1 MKSQFMHVELYS
13 REEPAKKTKNK
24 ENRNHKSD
32 VRTTTAAGVLSEM
45 KREVGFTSHLEQVD
59 APEVLYGSIDALE
72 RSIERYE
79 AEFKTTD
86 KNGKE
91 KKLRKDACILLAGV
105 VSLDR
110 ADEEIWDEYKTK
122 SIEYLKNKYGEN
134 LKCVVE
140 HTDETNPHFH
150 FYVVGNQQQDL
161 NLLHDGKLAVS
172 KLAKEDKKNLHQTA
186 YTEAM
191 IKFQDDFYTKVSNK
205 FGLSRT
211 GEEPRER
218 YKSRPDYLR
227 FKKRQE
233 TALNI
238 LSDIEK
244 FEKQVRKKARD
255 SGFTVGV
262 KQFNEKTWF
271 GKLDQRVKL
280 IKKESELELN
290 KKEKTIEKLETD
302 KSNIEHNLSTTKIE
316 LQEAYSQRNLAS
328 MKNRTYIDQSRKLKR
343 ENEDLL
349 QYKVNF
355 NSRLQ
360 QEKEPLLEKVN
371 SLTSENTVLKNES
384 SELKKDNLELKKD
397 NAGFKEFIDGVKKH
411 YGSKFEDWCKE
422 IFRTKTK
429 YKY

>member
-13 REEPAKKTKNK
+13 REEPAKKTINKSKNI
-24 ENRNHKSD
+24 NHKSD
-32 VRTTTAAGVLSEM
+32 VRTTTVNGVLSEM
-45 KREVGFTSHLEQVD
+45 KREEGFTSHLETIA

-86 KNGKE
+86 KNGKG

-122 SIEYLKNKYGEN
+122 AIEYLKNKYGEN

-150 FYVVGNQQQDL
+150 FYVVGNKDQDL

-172 KLAKEDKKNLHQTA
+172 KLAKEDKKKLHQTA

-191 IKFQDDFYTKVSNK
+191 IKFQDDFYVQVSNK

-238 LSDIEK
+238 LANLEEFEEK
-244 FEKQVRKKARD
+244 ELKKAKQA
-255 SGFTVGV
+255 GFNVGI
-262 KQFNEKTWF
+262 KNFDETNF
-271 GKLDQRVKL
+271 FRKLDWRVKR
-280 IKKESELELN
+280 IKKEKDNEIKKLSDENDNLN
-290 KKEKTIEKLETD
+290 ID
-302 KSNIEHNLSTTKIE
+302 KSNLQHELDMSKIE
-316 LQEAYSQRNLAS
+316 LSDAYSQRNEAS
-328 MKNRTYIDQSRKLKR
+328 RKNSVYIDKVNALKKENKLLLPYKDQFDLKLK
-343 ENEDLL
+343 
-349 QYKVNF
+349 
-355 NSRLQ
+355 
-360 QEKEPLLEKVN
+360 QEKEPLQAEVKE
-371 SLTSENTVLKNES
+371 LTSENTNLKNENTK
-384 SELKKDNLELKKD
+384 LKKENLD
-397 NAGFKEFIDGVKKH
+397 FKEFILGVKNY
-411 YGSKFEDWCKE
+411 YGSKFQEWYEEVFNPK
-422 IFRTKTK
+422 TKTK
-429 YKY
+429 PKF

>member
-13 REEPAKKTKNK
+13 REEPAKKTINKSKNL
-24 ENRNHKSD
+24 NHQSD
-32 VRTTTAAGVLSEM
+32 VRTTTVSGVLSEM
-45 KREVGFTSHLEQVD
+45 KREEGFTSHLERVD
-59 APEVLYGSIDALE
+59 APQVLYGSIDALE

-110 ADEEIWDEYKTK
+110 ADEEIWEEYKK
-122 SIEYLKNKYGEN
+122 SSIEYLKNKYGEN

-172 KLAKEDKKNLHQTA
+172 KLAKEDKKKLHQTA

-191 IKFQDDFYTKVSNK
+191 IKFQDDFYVQVSNK

-238 LSDIEK
+238 LANLEEFEEK
-244 FEKQVRKKARD
+244 ELKKAKQA
-255 SGFTVGV
+255 GFNVGI
-262 KQFNEKTWF
+262 KNFDETNF
-271 GKLDQRVKL
+271 FRKLDWRVKR
-280 IKKESELELN
+280 IKKEKDNEIKKLSDENDNLN
-290 KKEKTIEKLETD
+290 ID
-302 KSNIEHNLSTTKIE
+302 KSNLQHELDMSKIE
-316 LQEAYSQRNLAS
+316 LSDAYSQRNEAS
-328 MKNRTYIDQSRKLKR
+328 RKNSVYIDKVNALKKENKLLLPYKDQFDLKLK
-343 ENEDLL
+343 
-349 QYKVNF
+349 
-355 NSRLQ
+355 
-360 QEKEPLLEKVN
+360 QEKEPLQAEVKE
-371 SLTSENTVLKNES
+371 LTSENTNLKNENTK
-384 SELKKDNLELKKD
+384 LKKENLD
-397 NAGFKEFIDGVKKH
+397 FKEFILGVKNY
-411 YGSKFEDWCKE
+411 YGSKFQEWYEEVFNPK
-422 IFRTKTK
+422 TKTK
-429 YKY
+429 PKF

>member
-13 REEPAKKTKNK
+13 REEPAKKTINKSKNI
-24 ENRNHKSD
+24 NHKSD
-32 VRTTTAAGVLSEM
+32 VRTTTVNGVLSEM
-45 KREVGFTSHLEQVD
+45 KREEGFTSHLETIA

-122 SIEYLKNKYGEN
+122 AIEYLKNKYGEN

-150 FYVVGNQQQDL
+150 FYVVGNKDQDL

-172 KLAKEDKKNLHQTA
+172 KLAKEDKKKLHQTA

-191 IKFQDDFYTKVSNK
+191 IKFQDDFYVQVSNK

-238 LSDIEK
+238 LANLEEFEEK
-244 FEKQVRKKARD
+244 ELKKAKQA
-255 SGFTVGV
+255 GFNVGI
-262 KQFNEKTWF
+262 KNFDETNF
-271 GKLDQRVKL
+271 FRKLDWRVKRIKQEKDNE
-280 IKKESELELN
+280 IKKLSDENDNLN
-290 KKEKTIEKLETD
+290 ID
-302 KSNIEHNLSTTKIE
+302 KSNLQHELDMSKIE
-316 LQEAYSQRNLAS
+316 LSDAYSQRNEAS
-328 MKNRTYIDQSRKLKR
+328 RKNSVYIDKVNALKKENKLLLPYKDQFDLKLK
-343 ENEDLL
+343 
-349 QYKVNF
+349 
-355 NSRLQ
+355 
-360 QEKEPLLEKVN
+360 QEKEPLQAEVKE
-371 SLTSENTVLKNES
+371 LTSENTNLKNENTK
-384 SELKKDNLELKKD
+384 LKKENLD
-397 NAGFKEFIDGVKKH
+397 FKEFILGVKNY
-411 YGSKFEDWCKE
+411 YGSKFQEWYEEVFNPK
-422 IFRTKTK
+422 TKTK
-429 YKY
+429 PKF

>member
-13 REEPAKKTKNK
+13 REEPAKKTINKSKNI
-24 ENRNHKSD
+24 NHKSD
-32 VRTTTAAGVLSEM
+32 VRTTTVNGVLSEM
-45 KREVGFTSHLEQVD
+45 KREEGFTSHLETIA

-122 SIEYLKNKYGEN
+122 AIEYLKNKYGEN

-150 FYVVGNQQQDL
+150 FYVVGNKDQDL

-172 KLAKEDKKNLHQTA
+172 KLAKEDKKKLHQTA

-238 LSDIEK
+238 LANLEEFEEK
-244 FEKQVRKKARD
+244 EFEKAKKRGLNIGIKD
-255 SGFTVGV
+255 FDQNT
-262 KQFNEKTWF
+262 FL
-271 GKLDQRVKL
+271 GKLDWRVKR
-280 IKKESELELN
+280 IKKEKDNEIKKLSDENNNLN
-290 KKEKTIEKLETD
+290 ID
-302 KSNIEHNLSTTKIE
+302 KSNLQHELDMSKIE
-316 LQEAYSQRNLAS
+316 LSDAYNQRNEAS
-328 MKNRTYIDQSRKLKR
+328 RKNSVYIDKVNALKKENKLLLPYKDQFDLKLK
-343 ENEDLL
+343 
-349 QYKVNF
+349 
-355 NSRLQ
+355 
-360 QEKEPLLEKVN
+360 QEKEPLQAEVKE
-371 SLTSENTVLKNES
+371 LTSENTNLKNENTK
-384 SELKKDNLELKKD
+384 LKKENLD
-397 NAGFKEFIDGVKKH
+397 FKEFILGVKNY
-411 YGSKFEDWCKE
+411 YGSKFQEWYEEVFNPK
-422 IFRTKTK
+422 TKTK
-429 YKY
+429 PKF

>member
-13 REEPAKKTKNK
+13 REEPAKKTINKSKNI
-24 ENRNHKSD
+24 NHKSD
-32 VRTTTAAGVLSEM
+32 VRTTTVNGVLSEM
-45 KREVGFTSHLEQVD
+45 KREEGFTSHLEAIA
-59 APEVLYGSIDALE
+59 APEVLYGSINALE

-79 AEFKTTD
+79 AEYKTTD

-110 ADEEIWDEYKTK
+110 ADEEIWEEYKTK

-150 FYVVGNQQQDL
+150 FYVVGNKDQDL

-172 KLAKEDKKNLHQTA
+172 KLAKEDKKKLHQTA

-238 LSDIEK
+238 LANLEE
-244 FEKQVRKKARD
+244 FEKKEFKKA
-255 SGFTVGV
+255 
-262 KQFNEKTWF
+262 KTRGLNIGIKDFDQNTFW
-271 GKLDQRVKL
+271 GKLDWRVKRIEKKNKVE
-280 IKKESELELN
+280 IKKLSDENDNLN
-290 KKEKTIEKLETD
+290 ID
-302 KSNIEHNLSTTKIE
+302 KSNLQHELDMSKIE
-316 LQEAYSQRNLAS
+316 LSEAYNQRNEAS
-328 MKNRTYIDQSRKLKR
+328 RKNSVYID
-343 ENEDLL
+343 
-349 QYKVNF
+349 KVNALKKENKLLLPYKDQF
-355 NSRLQ
+355 DLKLQ
-360 QEKEPLLEKVN
+360 KEKKPLQAEVKE
-371 SLTSENTVLKNES
+371 LTSENTNLKNENTQ
-384 SELKKDNLELKKD
+384 LKKENLD
-397 NAGFKEFIDGVKKH
+397 FKEFILGVKNH
-411 YGSKFEDWCKE
+411 YGSKFQEWYEEVFNPK
-422 IFRTKTK
+422 TKTK
-429 YKY
+429 PKF

>member
-13 REEPAKKTKNK
+13 REEPAKKTINKSKNI
-24 ENRNHKSD
+24 NHKSD
-32 VRTTTAAGVLSEM
+32 VRTTTVNGVLSEM
-45 KREVGFTSHLEQVD
+45 KREEGFTSHLETIA

-122 SIEYLKNKYGEN
+122 AIEYLKNKYGEN

-150 FYVVGNQQQDL
+150 FYVVGNKDQDL

-172 KLAKEDKKNLHQTA
+172 KLAKEDKKKLHQTA

-191 IKFQDDFYTKVSNK
+191 IKFQDDFYVQVSNK

-238 LSDIEK
+238 LANLEEFEEK
-244 FEKQVRKKARD
+244 ELKKAKQA
-255 SGFTVGV
+255 GFNVGI
-262 KQFNEKTWF
+262 KNFDETNF
-271 GKLDQRVKL
+271 FRKLDWRVKR
-280 IKKESELELN
+280 IKKEKDNEIKKLSDENDNLN
-290 KKEKTIEKLETD
+290 ID
-302 KSNIEHNLSTTKIE
+302 KSNLQHELDMSKIE
-316 LQEAYSQRNLAS
+316 LSDAYSQRNEAS
-328 MKNRTYIDQSRKLKR
+328 RKNSVYIDKVNALKKENKLLLPYKDQFDLKLK
-343 ENEDLL
+343 
-349 QYKVNF
+349 
-355 NSRLQ
+355 
-360 QEKEPLLEKVN
+360 QEKEPLQAEVKE
-371 SLTSENTVLKNES
+371 LTSENTNLKNENTK
-384 SELKKDNLELKKD
+384 LKKENLD
-397 NAGFKEFIDGVKKH
+397 FKEFILSVKNY
-411 YGSKFEDWCKE
+411 YGSKFQEWYEEVFNPK
-422 IFRTKTK
+422 TKTK
-429 YKY
+429 PKF

>member
-13 REEPAKKTKNK
+13 REEPAKKTINKSKNL
-24 ENRNHKSD
+24 NHQSD
-32 VRTTTAAGVLSEM
+32 VRTTTVSGVLSEM
-45 KREVGFTSHLEQVD
+45 KREEGFTSHLEQVN
-59 APEVLYGSIDALE
+59 APQVLYGSIDALE

-79 AEFKTTD
+79 AEYKTTD

-150 FYVVGNQQQDL
+150 FYVVGNQKQDL

-172 KLAKEDKKNLHQTA
+172 KLAKEDKKKLHQTA

-191 IKFQDDFYTKVSNK
+191 IKFQDDFYTQVSNK

-218 YKSRPDYLR
+218 YKSRPEYLR

-238 LSDIEK
+238 LANLEE
-244 FEKQVRKKARD
+244 FEKKELKKAKQA
-255 SGFTVGV
+255 GFNVGI
-262 KQFNEKTWF
+262 KNFDETNF
-271 GKLDQRVKL
+271 FRKLDWRVKR
-280 IKKESELELN
+280 IKKEKDNEIKKLSDENDNLN
-290 KKEKTIEKLETD
+290 ID
-302 KSNIEHNLSTTKIE
+302 KSNLQHELDMSKIE
-316 LQEAYSQRNLAS
+316 LSDAYSQRNEAS
-328 MKNRTYIDQSRKLKR
+328 RKNSVYIDKVNTLKKENKLLLPYKDQFDLKLK
-343 ENEDLL
+343 
-349 QYKVNF
+349 
-355 NSRLQ
+355 
-360 QEKEPLLEKVN
+360 QEKEPLQAEVKE
-371 SLTSENTVLKNES
+371 LTSENTNLKNEN
-384 SELKKDNLELKKD
+384 SELKKENLD
-397 NAGFKEFIDGVKKH
+397 FKEFILGVKNH
-411 YGSKFEDWCKE
+411 YGSKFQEWYEEVFNPK
-422 IFRTKTK
+422 TKTK
-429 YKY
+429 PKF

>member
-13 REEPAKKTKNK
+13 REEPAKKTINK
-24 ENRNHKSD
+24 SKSRNHKSD
-32 VRTTTAAGVLSEM
+32 VRTTNVSGVLSEM
-45 KREVGFTSHLEQVD
+45 KRDVGFTSHLEQVD
-59 APEVLYGSIDALE
+59 APKVLYGSIDALE

-79 AEFKTTD
+79 AEYKTTD

-150 FYVVGNQQQDL
+150 FYVTGNQNQDL

-172 KLAKEDKKNLHQTA
+172 KLAKEDKKKLHQTA

-255 SGFTVGV
+255 NGFTVGV

-280 IKKESELELN
+280 IKKESEIELN
-290 KKEKTIEKLETD
+290 KKEKVIDKLEID
-302 KSNIEHNLSTTKIE
+302 NSNIQHELNTTKSE
-316 LQEAYSQRNLAS
+316 LTNAYNQRNIA
-328 MKNRTYIDQSRKLKR
+328 SRKNTGYLLEIKDLEKENKR
-343 ENEDLL
+343 LL
-349 QYKVNF
+349 PYKDQF
-355 NSRLQ
+355 DFKLQ
-360 QEKEPLLEKVN
+360 QEKEPLQEEINLLK
-371 SLTSENTVLKNES
+371 SENTVLKNQNSKLSNQYE
-384 SELKKDNLELKKD
+384 KVKD
-397 NAGFKEFIDGVKKH
+397 FIDTVKNH
-411 YGSKFEDWCKE
+411 YGEKYNEWYKSVFEKTTIKSKPK
-422 IFRTKTK
+422 I
-429 YKY
+429 

>member
-13 REEPAKKTKNK
+13 REEPAKKTINKSKNL
-24 ENRNHKSD
+24 NHQSD
-32 VRTTTAAGVLSEM
+32 VRTTTVNGVLSEM
-45 KREVGFTSHLEQVD
+45 KREEGFTSHLETIH
-59 APEVLYGSIDALE
+59 APNVLYGSIDALE

-79 AEFKTTD
+79 AEYKTTD

-110 ADEEIWDEYKTK
+110 ADEEIWDDYKAK
-122 SIEYLKNKYGEN
+122 AIEYFKDKYGEN
-134 LKCVVE
+134 LKCIVE

-150 FYVVGNQQQDL
+150 FYVVGNKDQDL

-172 KLAKEDKKNLHQTA
+172 KLAKEDKKRLHQTA

-238 LSDIEK
+238 LANLEEFEEK
-244 FEKQVRKKARD
+244 EFEKA
-255 SGFTVGV
+255 
-262 KQFNEKTWF
+262 KTRGLNIGIKDF
-271 GKLDQRVKL
+271 DQNTFLGKLDWRVKR
-280 IKKESELELN
+280 IKKEKDNEIKKLSDENDNLN
-290 KKEKTIEKLETD
+290 ID
-302 KSNIEHNLSTTKIE
+302 KSNLQHELDISKIE
-316 LQEAYSQRNLAS
+316 LSDAYNQRNEAS
-328 MKNRTYIDQSRKLKR
+328 RKNSVYID
-343 ENEDLL
+343 
-349 QYKVNF
+349 KVNALKKGNKLLLPYKDQF
-355 NSRLQ
+355 DLKLQ
-360 QEKEPLLEKVN
+360 QEKEPLQAEVKE
-371 SLTSENTVLKNES
+371 LTSENTNLKNEN
-384 SELKKDNLELKKD
+384 SELKKENLD
-397 NAGFKEFIDGVKKH
+397 FKEFILGVKDY
-411 YGSKFEDWCKE
+411 YGSKFDEWCKE
-422 IFRTKTK
+422 IFKTKTK

>member
-13 REEPAKKTKNK
+13 REEPAKKTINKSKNL
-24 ENRNHKSD
+24 NHQSD
-32 VRTTTAAGVLSEM
+32 VRTTTVGGVLSEM
-45 KREVGFTSHLEQVD
+45 KREEGFTSHLEQVN
-59 APEVLYGSIDALE
+59 APQVLYGSIDALE

-79 AEFKTTD
+79 AEYKTTD

-150 FYVVGNQQQDL
+150 FYVVGNQKQDL

-172 KLAKEDKKNLHQTA
+172 KLAKEDKKKLHQTA

-238 LSDIEK
+238 LANLEE
-244 FEKQVRKKARD
+244 FEKKELKKAKQA
-255 SGFTVGV
+255 GFNVGI
-262 KQFNEKTWF
+262 KNFDETNF
-271 GKLDQRVKL
+271 FRKLDWRVKR
-280 IKKESELELN
+280 IKKEKDNEIKKLSDENDNLN
-290 KKEKTIEKLETD
+290 ID
-302 KSNIEHNLSTTKIE
+302 KSNLQHELDMSKIE
-316 LQEAYSQRNLAS
+316 LSDAYSQRNEAS
-328 MKNRTYIDQSRKLKR
+328 RKNSVYIDKVNTLKKENKLLLPYKDQFDLKLK
-343 ENEDLL
+343 
-349 QYKVNF
+349 
-355 NSRLQ
+355 
-360 QEKEPLLEKVN
+360 QEKEPLQAEVKE
-371 SLTSENTVLKNES
+371 LTSENTNLKNEN
-384 SELKKDNLELKKD
+384 SELKKENLD
-397 NAGFKEFIDGVKKH
+397 FKEFILGVKNH
-411 YGSKFEDWCKE
+411 YGSKFQEWYEEVFNPK
-422 IFRTKTK
+422 TKTK
-429 YKY
+429 

>member
-13 REEPAKKTKNK
+13 REEPAKKTINKSKNL
-24 ENRNHKSD
+24 NHQSD
-32 VRTTTAAGVLSEM
+32 VRTTTVGGVLSEM
-45 KREVGFTSHLEQVD
+45 KREEGFTSHLEQVN
-59 APEVLYGSIDALE
+59 APQVLYGSISDLE

-110 ADEEIWDEYKTK
+110 ADEEIWEEYKK
-122 SIEYLKNKYGEN
+122 SSIEYLKNKYGEN

-150 FYVVGNQQQDL
+150 FYVVGNKDQDL

-172 KLAKEDKKNLHQTA
+172 KLAKEDKKKLHQTA

-191 IKFQDDFYTKVSNK
+191 IKFQDDFYVQVSNK

-218 YKSRPDYLR
+218 YKSRSDYLR

-238 LSDIEK
+238 LANLEEFEEK
-244 FEKQVRKKARD
+244 ELKKAKQA
-255 SGFTVGV
+255 GFNVGI
-262 KQFNEKTWF
+262 KNFDETNF
-271 GKLDQRVKL
+271 FRKLDWRVKR
-280 IKKESELELN
+280 IKKEKDNEIKKLSDENDNLN
-290 KKEKTIEKLETD
+290 ID
-302 KSNIEHNLSTTKIE
+302 KSNLQHELDMSKIE
-316 LQEAYSQRNLAS
+316 LSDAYSQRNEAS
-328 MKNRTYIDQSRKLKR
+328 RKNSVYIDKVNALKKENKLLLPYKDQFDLKLK
-343 ENEDLL
+343 
-349 QYKVNF
+349 
-355 NSRLQ
+355 
-360 QEKEPLLEKVN
+360 QEKEPLQAEVKE
-371 SLTSENTVLKNES
+371 LTSENTNLKNENTK
-384 SELKKDNLELKKD
+384 LKKENLD
-397 NAGFKEFIDGVKKH
+397 FKEFILGVKNY
-411 YGSKFEDWCKE
+411 YGSKFQEWYEEVFNPK
-422 IFRTKTK
+422 TKTK
-429 YKY
+429 PKF

>member
-13 REEPAKKTKNK
+13 REEPAKKTINK
-24 ENRNHKSD
+24 NRNHKSD
-32 VRTTTAAGVLSEM
+32 VRTTNVNGVLSEM

-59 APEVLYGSIDALE
+59 APKVLYGSIDALE
-72 RSIERYE
+72 RSMERYE
-79 AEFKTTD
+79 AEYKTTD

-150 FYVVGNQQQDL
+150 FYVVGNQKQDL

-172 KLAKEDKKNLHQTA
+172 KLAKEDKKKLHQTA

-233 TALNI
+233 AALNV

-244 FEKQVRKKARD
+244 FEKKVRKKARD

-271 GKLDQRVKL
+271 GKLDQRVRL
-280 IKKESELELN
+280 IKKESEIELN
-290 KKEKTIEKLETD
+290 KKEKVIDKLEID
-302 KSNIEHNLSTTKIE
+302 NSNIQHELNTTKSE
-316 LQEAYSQRNLAS
+316 LTNAYNQRNIA
-328 MKNRTYIDQSRKLKR
+328 SRKNTGYLLEIKDLEKENKLLLPYKDQFDLK
-343 ENEDLL
+343 
-349 QYKVNF
+349 
-355 NSRLQ
+355 LQ
-360 QEKEPLLEKVN
+360 QEKEPLQEEIN
-371 SLTSENTVLKNES
+371 SLKSENTVLKKQNSKLS
-384 SELKKDNLELKKD
+384 SQYEKVKD
-397 NAGFKEFIDGVKKH
+397 FIDAVKDH
-411 YGSKFEDWCKE
+411 YGEKYNDWYKSVFEKTTIKSKPK
-422 IFRTKTK
+422 I
-429 YKY
+429 

>member
-13 REEPAKKTKNK
+13 REEPAKKTINKSKNI
-24 ENRNHKSD
+24 NHKSD
-32 VRTTTAAGVLSEM
+32 VRTTTVNGVLSEM
-45 KREVGFTSHLEQVD
+45 KREEGFTSHLETIA

-122 SIEYLKNKYGEN
+122 AIEYLKNKYGEN

-150 FYVVGNQQQDL
+150 FYVVGNKDQDL

-172 KLAKEDKKNLHQTA
+172 KLAKEDKKKLHQTA

-191 IKFQDDFYTKVSNK
+191 IKFQDDFYVQVSNK

-238 LSDIEK
+238 LANLEEFEEK
-244 FEKQVRKKARD
+244 ELKKAKQA
-255 SGFTVGV
+255 GFNVGI
-262 KQFNEKTWF
+262 KNFDETNF
-271 GKLDQRVKL
+271 FRKLDWRVKR
-280 IKKESELELN
+280 IKKEKDNEIKKLSDENDNLN
-290 KKEKTIEKLETD
+290 ID
-302 KSNIEHNLSTTKIE
+302 KSNLQHELDMSKIE
-316 LQEAYSQRNLAS
+316 LSDAYSQRNEAS
-328 MKNRTYIDQSRKLKR
+328 RKNSVYIDKVNALKKENKLLLPYKDQFYLKLK
-343 ENEDLL
+343 
-349 QYKVNF
+349 
-355 NSRLQ
+355 
-360 QEKEPLLEKVN
+360 QEKEPLQAEVKE
-371 SLTSENTVLKNES
+371 LTSENTNLKNENTK
-384 SELKKDNLELKKD
+384 LKKENLD
-397 NAGFKEFIDGVKKH
+397 FKEFILGVKNY
-411 YGSKFEDWCKE
+411 YGSKFQEWYEEVFNPK
-422 IFRTKTK
+422 TKTK
-429 YKY
+429 PKF

>member
-13 REEPAKKTKNK
+13 REEPAKKTINKSKNI
-24 ENRNHKSD
+24 NHKSD
-32 VRTTTAAGVLSEM
+32 VRTTTVNGVLSEM
-45 KREVGFTSHLEQVD
+45 KREEGFTSHLEAIA
-59 APEVLYGSIDALE
+59 APEVLYGSINALE

-79 AEFKTTD
+79 AEYKTTD

-110 ADEEIWDEYKTK
+110 ADEEIWEEYKTK

-150 FYVVGNQQQDL
+150 FYVVGNKDQDL

-172 KLAKEDKKNLHQTA
+172 KLAKEDKKKLHQTA

-238 LSDIEK
+238 LANLEE
-244 FEKQVRKKARD
+244 FEKKEFKKA
-255 SGFTVGV
+255 
-262 KQFNEKTWF
+262 KTRGLNIGIKDFDQNTFW
-271 GKLDQRVKL
+271 GKLDWRVKRIEKKNKVE
-280 IKKESELELN
+280 IKKLSDENDNLN
-290 KKEKTIEKLETD
+290 ID
-302 KSNIEHNLSTTKIE
+302 KSNLQHELDMSKIE
-316 LQEAYSQRNLAS
+316 LSEAYNQRNEAS
-328 MKNRTYIDQSRKLKR
+328 RKNSVYID
-343 ENEDLL
+343 
-349 QYKVNF
+349 KVNALKKENKLLLPYKDQF
-355 NSRLQ
+355 DLKLQ
-360 QEKEPLLEKVN
+360 QEKKPLQAEVKE
-371 SLTSENTVLKNES
+371 LTSENTNLKNENTQ
-384 SELKKDNLELKKD
+384 LKKENLD
-397 NAGFKEFIDGVKKH
+397 FKEFILGVKNH
-411 YGSKFEDWCKE
+411 YGS
-422 IFRTKTK
+422 
-429 YKY
+429 

>member
-13 REEPAKKTKNK
+13 REEPAKKTINKSKNI
-24 ENRNHKSD
+24 NHKSD
-32 VRTTTAAGVLSEM
+32 VRTTTVNGVLSEM
-45 KREVGFTSHLEQVD
+45 KREEGFTSHLETIA
-59 APEVLYGSIDALE
+59 APEVLYGAIDALE

-122 SIEYLKNKYGEN
+122 AIEYLKNKYGEN

-150 FYVVGNQQQDL
+150 FYVVGNKDQDL

-172 KLAKEDKKNLHQTA
+172 KLAKEDKKKLHQTV

-238 LSDIEK
+238 LANLEEFEEK
-244 FEKQVRKKARD
+244 EFEKA
-255 SGFTVGV
+255 
-262 KQFNEKTWF
+262 KTRGLNIGIKDF
-271 GKLDQRVKL
+271 DQNTFLGKLDWRVKR
-280 IKKESELELN
+280 IKKEKDNEIKKLSDENDNLN
-290 KKEKTIEKLETD
+290 ID
-302 KSNIEHNLSTTKIE
+302 KSNLQHELDMSKIE
-316 LQEAYSQRNLAS
+316 LSDAYNQRNEAS
-328 MKNRTYIDQSRKLKR
+328 RKNSVYIDKVNALKKENKLLLPYKDQFDLKLK
-343 ENEDLL
+343 
-349 QYKVNF
+349 
-355 NSRLQ
+355 
-360 QEKEPLLEKVN
+360 QEKEPLQAEVKE
-371 SLTSENTVLKNES
+371 LTSENNNLKNEN
-384 SELKKDNLELKKD
+384 SELKKENLD
-397 NAGFKEFIDGVKKH
+397 FKEFILGVKNY
-411 YGSKFEDWCKE
+411 YGSKFDEWCKE
-422 IFRTKTK
+422 IFKTKTK

>member
-13 REEPAKKTKNK
+13 REEPAKKTINKSKNL
-24 ENRNHKSD
+24 NHQSD
-32 VRTTTAAGVLSEM
+32 VRTTTVGGVLSEM
-45 KREVGFTSHLEQVD
+45 KREEGFTSHLEQVN
-59 APEVLYGSIDALE
+59 APQVLYGSISDLE

-150 FYVVGNQQQDL
+150 FYVVGNQKQDL

-172 KLAKEDKKNLHQTA
+172 KLAKEDKKKLHQTA

-238 LSDIEK
+238 LANLEE
-244 FEKQVRKKARD
+244 FEKKEFKKA
-255 SGFTVGV
+255 
-262 KQFNEKTWF
+262 KTKGLNIGIKDFDQNTFW
-271 GKLDQRVKL
+271 GKLDWRVKR
-280 IKKESELELN
+280 IKKEKDNEIKKLSDENDNLN
-290 KKEKTIEKLETD
+290 ID
-302 KSNIEHNLSTTKIE
+302 KSNLQHELDMSKIE
-316 LQEAYSQRNLAS
+316 LSDAYKQRNYAS
-328 MKNRTYIDQSRKLKR
+328 MKNGVYIKQVNDLKKENELLLPYKDQFDFKLK
-343 ENEDLL
+343 
-349 QYKVNF
+349 
-355 NSRLQ
+355 
-360 QEKEPLLEKVN
+360 QEKKPLQAEVKE
-371 SLTSENTVLKNES
+371 LTSENTNLKNENTQ
-384 SELKKDNLELKKD
+384 LKKENLD
-397 NAGFKEFIDGVKKH
+397 FKEFILGVKNH
-411 YGSKFEDWCKE
+411 YGSKFQEWYEEVFNPK
-422 IFRTKTK
+422 TKTK
-429 YKY
+429 PKF

>member
-13 REEPAKKTKNK
+13 REEPAKKTINKSKNL
-24 ENRNHKSD
+24 NHQSD
-32 VRTTTAAGVLSEM
+32 VRTTTVGGVLSEM
-45 KREVGFTSHLEQVD
+45 KREEGFTSHLEQVN
-59 APEVLYGSIDALE
+59 APQVLYGSIDALE

-79 AEFKTTD
+79 AEYKTTD

-110 ADEEIWDEYKTK
+110 ADEEIWNEYKTK

-150 FYVVGNQQQDL
+150 FYVVGNQKQDL

-172 KLAKEDKKNLHQTA
+172 KLAKEDKKKLHQTA

-238 LSDIEK
+238 LANLEE
-244 FEKQVRKKARD
+244 FEKKELKKAKQA
-255 SGFTVGV
+255 GFNVGI
-262 KQFNEKTWF
+262 KNFDETNF
-271 GKLDQRVKL
+271 FRKLDWRVKR
-280 IKKESELELN
+280 IKKEKDNEIKKLSDENDNLN
-290 KKEKTIEKLETD
+290 ID
-302 KSNIEHNLSTTKIE
+302 KSNLQHELDMSKIE
-316 LQEAYSQRNLAS
+316 LSDAYSQRNEAS
-328 MKNRTYIDQSRKLKR
+328 RKNSVYIDKVNTLKKENKLLLPYKDQFDLKLK
-343 ENEDLL
+343 
-349 QYKVNF
+349 
-355 NSRLQ
+355 
-360 QEKEPLLEKVN
+360 QEKEPLQAEVKE
-371 SLTSENTVLKNES
+371 LTSENTNLKNEN
-384 SELKKDNLELKKD
+384 SELKKENLD
-397 NAGFKEFIDGVKKH
+397 FKEFILGVKNH
-411 YGSKFEDWCKE
+411 YGSKFQEWYEEVFNPK
-422 IFRTKTK
+422 TKTK
-429 YKY
+429 PKF

>member
-13 REEPAKKTKNK
+13 REEPAKKTINKSKNI
-24 ENRNHKSD
+24 NHKSD
-32 VRTTTAAGVLSEM
+32 VRTTTVNGVLSEM
-45 KREVGFTSHLEQVD
+45 KREEGFTSHLETIA

-122 SIEYLKNKYGEN
+122 AIEYLKNKYGEN

-150 FYVVGNQQQDL
+150 FYVVGNKDQDL

-172 KLAKEDKKNLHQTA
+172 KLAKEDKKKLHQTA

-191 IKFQDDFYTKVSNK
+191 IKFQDDFYVQVSNK

-238 LSDIEK
+238 LDNLEEFEEK
-244 FEKQVRKKARD
+244 ELKKAKQA
-255 SGFTVGV
+255 GFNVGI
-262 KQFNEKTWF
+262 KNFDETNF
-271 GKLDQRVKL
+271 FRKLDWRVKR
-280 IKKESELELN
+280 IKKEKDNEIKKLSDENDNLN
-290 KKEKTIEKLETD
+290 ID
-302 KSNIEHNLSTTKIE
+302 KSNLQHELDMSKIE
-316 LQEAYSQRNLAS
+316 LSDAYSQRNEAS
-328 MKNRTYIDQSRKLKR
+328 RKNSVYID
-343 ENEDLL
+343 
-349 QYKVNF
+349 KVNALKKENKLLLPYKDQF
-355 NSRLQ
+355 DLKLQ
-360 QEKEPLLEKVN
+360 QEKEPLQAEVKE
-371 SLTSENTVLKNES
+371 LTSENTNLKNENTK
-384 SELKKDNLELKKD
+384 LKKENLD
-397 NAGFKEFIDGVKKH
+397 FKEFILGVKNH
-411 YGSKFEDWCKE
+411 YGSKFQEWYEEVFNPK
-422 IFRTKTK
+422 TKTK
-429 YKY
+429 PKF

>member
-13 REEPAKKTKNK
+13 REEPAKKTINKSKNI
-24 ENRNHKSD
+24 NHKSD
-32 VRTTTAAGVLSEM
+32 VRTTNVDGVLSEM
-45 KREVGFTSHLEQVD
+45 KREEGFTSHLERVD
-59 APEVLYGSIDALE
+59 APQVLYGSIDALE

-110 ADEEIWDEYKTK
+110 ADEEIWEEYKTK

-150 FYVVGNQQQDL
+150 FYVVGNKDQDL

-172 KLAKEDKKNLHQTA
+172 KLAKEDKKKLHQTA

-191 IKFQDDFYTKVSNK
+191 IKFQDDFYVQVSNK

-238 LSDIEK
+238 LANLEEFEEK
-244 FEKQVRKKARD
+244 ELKKAKQA
-255 SGFTVGV
+255 GFNVGI
-262 KQFNEKTWF
+262 KNFDETNF
-271 GKLDQRVKL
+271 FRKLDWRVKR
-280 IKKESELELN
+280 IKKEKDNEIKKLSDENDNLN
-290 KKEKTIEKLETD
+290 ID
-302 KSNIEHNLSTTKIE
+302 KSNLQHELDMSKIE
-316 LQEAYSQRNLAS
+316 LSDAYSQRNEAS
-328 MKNRTYIDQSRKLKR
+328 RKNSVYIDKVNALKKENKLLLPYKDQFDLKLK
-343 ENEDLL
+343 
-349 QYKVNF
+349 
-355 NSRLQ
+355 
-360 QEKEPLLEKVN
+360 QEKEPLQAEVKE
-371 SLTSENTVLKNES
+371 LTSENTNLKNENTK
-384 SELKKDNLELKKD
+384 LKKENLD
-397 NAGFKEFIDGVKKH
+397 FKEFILGVKNY
-411 YGSKFEDWCKE
+411 YGSKFQEWYEEVFNPK
-422 IFRTKTK
+422 TKTK
-429 YKY
+429 PKF

>member
-13 REEPAKKTKNK
+13 REEPAKKTINKSKNL
-24 ENRNHKSD
+24 NHQSD
-32 VRTTTAAGVLSEM
+32 VRTTTVGGVLSEM
-45 KREVGFTSHLEQVD
+45 KREEGFTSHLEQVN
-59 APEVLYGSIDALE
+59 APQVLYGSISDLE

-150 FYVVGNQQQDL
+150 FYVVGNQKQDL

-172 KLAKEDKKNLHQTA
+172 KLAKEDKKKLHQTA

-238 LSDIEK
+238 LANLEE
-244 FEKQVRKKARD
+244 FEKKEFKKA
-255 SGFTVGV
+255 
-262 KQFNEKTWF
+262 KTKGLNIGIKDFDQNTFW
-271 GKLDQRVKL
+271 GKLDWRVKR
-280 IKKESELELN
+280 IKKEKDNEIKKLSDENDNLN
-290 KKEKTIEKLETD
+290 ID
-302 KSNIEHNLSTTKIE
+302 KSNLQHELDMSKIE
-316 LQEAYSQRNLAS
+316 LSDAYKQRNYAS
-328 MKNRTYIDQSRKLKR
+328 MKNGVYIKQVNDLKKENELLLPYKDQFDFKLK
-343 ENEDLL
+343 
-349 QYKVNF
+349 
-355 NSRLQ
+355 
-360 QEKEPLLEKVN
+360 QEKEPLQAEVKE
-371 SLTSENTVLKNES
+371 LTSENTNLKNENTQ
-384 SELKKDNLELKKD
+384 LKKENLD
-397 NAGFKEFIDGVKKH
+397 FKEFILGVKNH
-411 YGSKFEDWCKE
+411 YGSKFQEWYEEVFNPK
-422 IFRTKTK
+422 TKTK
-429 YKY
+429 PKF

>member
-13 REEPAKKTKNK
+13 REEPAKKTINKSKNI
-24 ENRNHKSD
+24 NHKSD
-32 VRTTTAAGVLSEM
+32 VRTTTVNGVLSEM
-45 KREVGFTSHLEQVD
+45 KREEGFTSHLETIA

-105 VSLDR
+105 ISLDR

-122 SIEYLKNKYGEN
+122 AIEYLKNKYGEN

-150 FYVVGNQQQDL
+150 FYVVGNKDQDL

-172 KLAKEDKKNLHQTA
+172 KLAKEDKKKLHQTV

-238 LSDIEK
+238 LANLEEFEEK
-244 FEKQVRKKARD
+244 ELKKAKQA
-255 SGFTVGV
+255 GFNVGI
-262 KQFNEKTWF
+262 KNFDETNF
-271 GKLDQRVKL
+271 FRKLDWRVKR
-280 IKKESELELN
+280 IKKEKDNEIKKLSDENDNLN
-290 KKEKTIEKLETD
+290 ID
-302 KSNIEHNLSTTKIE
+302 KSNLQHELDMSKIE
-316 LQEAYSQRNLAS
+316 LSDAYSQRNEAS
-328 MKNRTYIDQSRKLKR
+328 RKNSIYIDKVNALKKENKLLLPYKDQFDLKLK
-343 ENEDLL
+343 
-349 QYKVNF
+349 
-355 NSRLQ
+355 
-360 QEKEPLLEKVN
+360 QEKEPLQAEVKE
-371 SLTSENTVLKNES
+371 LTSENTNLKNENTK
-384 SELKKDNLELKKD
+384 LKKENLD
-397 NAGFKEFIDGVKKH
+397 FKEFILGVKNY
-411 YGSKFEDWCKE
+411 YGSKFQEWYEEVFNPK
-422 IFRTKTK
+422 TKTK
-429 YKY
+429 PKF

>member
-13 REEPAKKTKNK
+13 REEPAKKTINKSKNI
-24 ENRNHKSD
+24 NHKSD
-32 VRTTTAAGVLSEM
+32 VRTTTVNGVLSEM
-45 KREVGFTSHLEQVD
+45 KREEGFTSHLETIA
-59 APEVLYGSIDALE
+59 APEVLYGSIDDLE

-110 ADEEIWDEYKTK
+110 ADEEIWEEYKK
-122 SIEYLKNKYGEN
+122 SSIEYLKNKYGEN

-172 KLAKEDKKNLHQTA
+172 KLAKEDKKKLHQTA

-191 IKFQDDFYTKVSNK
+191 IKFQDDFYVQVSNK

-211 GEEPRER
+211 GEESRER

-238 LSDIEK
+238 LANLEEFEEK
-244 FEKQVRKKARD
+244 ELKKAKQA
-255 SGFTVGV
+255 GFNVGI
-262 KQFNEKTWF
+262 KNFDETNF
-271 GKLDQRVKL
+271 FRKLDWRVKR
-280 IKKESELELN
+280 IKKEKDNEIKKLSDENDNLN
-290 KKEKTIEKLETD
+290 ID
-302 KSNIEHNLSTTKIE
+302 KSNLQHELDMSKIE
-316 LQEAYSQRNLAS
+316 LSDAYSQRNEAS
-328 MKNRTYIDQSRKLKR
+328 RKNSVYIDKVNALKKENKLLLPYKDQFDLKLK
-343 ENEDLL
+343 
-349 QYKVNF
+349 
-355 NSRLQ
+355 
-360 QEKEPLLEKVN
+360 QEKEPLQAEVKE
-371 SLTSENTVLKNES
+371 LTSENTNLKNENTK
-384 SELKKDNLELKKD
+384 LKKENLD
-397 NAGFKEFIDGVKKH
+397 FKEFILGVKNY
-411 YGSKFEDWCKE
+411 YGSKFQEWYEEVFNPK
-422 IFRTKTK
+422 TKTK
-429 YKY
+429 PKF

>member
-13 REEPAKKTKNK
+13 REEPAKKTINKSKNL
-24 ENRNHKSD
+24 NHQSD
-32 VRTTTAAGVLSEM
+32 VRTTTVSGVLSEM
-45 KREVGFTSHLEQVD
+45 KREEGFTSHLERVD
-59 APEVLYGSIDALE
+59 APQVLYGSIDALE

-110 ADEEIWDEYKTK
+110 ADEEIWEEYKK
-122 SIEYLKNKYGEN
+122 SSIEYLKNKYGEN

-150 FYVVGNQQQDL
+150 FYVVGNKDQDL

-172 KLAKEDKKNLHQTA
+172 KLAKEDKKKLHQTA

-191 IKFQDDFYTKVSNK
+191 IKFQDDFYVQVSNK

-238 LSDIEK
+238 LANLEEFEEK
-244 FEKQVRKKARD
+244 ELKKAKQA
-255 SGFTVGV
+255 GFNVGI
-262 KQFNEKTWF
+262 KNFDETNF
-271 GKLDQRVKL
+271 FRKLDWRVKR
-280 IKKESELELN
+280 IKKEKDNEIKKLSDENDNLN
-290 KKEKTIEKLETD
+290 ID
-302 KSNIEHNLSTTKIE
+302 KSNLQYELDMSKIE
-316 LQEAYSQRNLAS
+316 LSDAYSQRNEAS
-328 MKNRTYIDQSRKLKR
+328 RKNSVYIDKVNALKKENKLLLPYKDQFDLKLK
-343 ENEDLL
+343 
-349 QYKVNF
+349 
-355 NSRLQ
+355 
-360 QEKEPLLEKVN
+360 QEKEPLQAEVKE
-371 SLTSENTVLKNES
+371 LTSENTNLKNENTK
-384 SELKKDNLELKKD
+384 LKKENLD
-397 NAGFKEFIDGVKKH
+397 FKEFILGVKNY
-411 YGSKFEDWCKE
+411 YGSKFQEWYEEVFNPK
-422 IFRTKTK
+422 TKTK
-429 YKY
+429 PKF

>member
-13 REEPAKKTKNK
+13 REEPAKKTINKSKNL
-24 ENRNHKSD
+24 NHQSD
-32 VRTTTAAGVLSEM
+32 VRTTTVNGVLSEM
-45 KREVGFTSHLEQVD
+45 KREEGFTSHLETIA

-110 ADEEIWDEYKTK
+110 ADEEIWEEYKK
-122 SIEYLKNKYGEN
+122 SSIEYLKNKYGEN

-150 FYVVGNQQQDL
+150 FYVVGNKDQDL

-172 KLAKEDKKNLHQTA
+172 KLAKEDKKKLHQTA

-191 IKFQDDFYTKVSNK
+191 IKFQDDFYVQVSNK

-238 LSDIEK
+238 LANLEEFEEK
-244 FEKQVRKKARD
+244 ELKKAKQA
-255 SGFTVGV
+255 GFNVGI
-262 KQFNEKTWF
+262 KNFDETNF
-271 GKLDQRVKL
+271 FRKLDWRVKR
-280 IKKESELELN
+280 IKKEKDNEIKKLSDENDNLN
-290 KKEKTIEKLETD
+290 ID
-302 KSNIEHNLSTTKIE
+302 KSNLQHELDMSKIE
-316 LQEAYSQRNLAS
+316 LSDAYSQRNEAS
-328 MKNRTYIDQSRKLKR
+328 RKNSVYIDKVNALKKENKLLLPYKDQFDLKLK
-343 ENEDLL
+343 
-349 QYKVNF
+349 
-355 NSRLQ
+355 
-360 QEKEPLLEKVN
+360 QEKEPLQAEVKE
-371 SLTSENTVLKNES
+371 LTSENTNLKNENTK
-384 SELKKDNLELKKD
+384 LKKENLD
-397 NAGFKEFIDGVKKH
+397 FKEFILGVKNY
-411 YGSKFEDWCKE
+411 YGSKFQEWYEEVFNPK
-422 IFRTKTK
+422 TKTK
-429 YKY
+429 PKF

>member
-13 REEPAKKTKNK
+13 REEPAKKTINKSKNI
-24 ENRNHKSD
+24 NHKSD
-32 VRTTTAAGVLSEM
+32 VRTTTVNGVLSEM
-45 KREVGFTSHLEQVD
+45 KREEGFTSHLETIA

-122 SIEYLKNKYGEN
+122 AIEYLKNKYGEN

-150 FYVVGNQQQDL
+150 FYVVGNKDQDL

-172 KLAKEDKKNLHQTA
+172 KLAKEDKKKLHQTA

-191 IKFQDDFYTKVSNK
+191 IKFQDDFYVQVSNK

-238 LSDIEK
+238 LANLEEFEEK
-244 FEKQVRKKARD
+244 ELKKAKQA
-255 SGFTVGV
+255 GFNVGI
-262 KQFNEKTWF
+262 KNFDETNF
-271 GKLDQRVKL
+271 FRKLDWRVKR
-280 IKKESELELN
+280 IKKEKDNEIKKLSDENDNLN
-290 KKEKTIEKLETD
+290 ID
-302 KSNIEHNLSTTKIE
+302 KSNLQHELDMSKIE
-316 LQEAYSQRNLAS
+316 LSDAYSQRNEAS
-328 MKNRTYIDQSRKLKR
+328 RKNSVYIDKVNALKKENKLLLPYKDQFDLKLK
-343 ENEDLL
+343 
-349 QYKVNF
+349 
-355 NSRLQ
+355 
-360 QEKEPLLEKVN
+360 QEKEPLQAEVKE
-371 SLTSENTVLKNES
+371 LTSENTNLKNENTK
-384 SELKKDNLELKKD
+384 LKKENLD
-397 NAGFKEFIDGVKKH
+397 FKEFILGVKNY
-411 YGSKFEDWCKE
+411 YGSKFQEWNEEVFNPK
-422 IFRTKTK
+422 TKTK
-429 YKY
+429 PKF

>member
-1 MKSQFMHVELYS
+1 
-13 REEPAKKTKNK
+13 
-24 ENRNHKSD
+24 
-32 VRTTTAAGVLSEM
+32 GVLSEM
-45 KREVGFTSHLEQVD
+45 KREEGFTSHLETIA

-122 SIEYLKNKYGEN
+122 AIEYLKNKYGEN

-150 FYVVGNQQQDL
+150 FYVVGNKDQDL

-172 KLAKEDKKNLHQTA
+172 KLAKEDKKKLHQTA

-191 IKFQDDFYTKVSNK
+191 IKFQDDFYVQVSNK

-238 LSDIEK
+238 LANLEEFEEK
-244 FEKQVRKKARD
+244 ELKKAKQA
-255 SGFTVGV
+255 GFNVGI
-262 KQFNEKTWF
+262 KNFDETNF
-271 GKLDQRVKL
+271 FRKLDWRVKR
-280 IKKESELELN
+280 IKKEKDNEIKKLSDENDNLN
-290 KKEKTIEKLETD
+290 ID
-302 KSNIEHNLSTTKIE
+302 KSNLQHELDMSKIE
-316 LQEAYSQRNLAS
+316 LSDAYSQRNEAS
-328 MKNRTYIDQSRKLKR
+328 RKNSVYID
-343 ENEDLL
+343 
-349 QYKVNF
+349 KVNALKKENKLLLPYKDQF
-355 NSRLQ
+355 DLKLQ
-360 QEKEPLLEKVN
+360 QEKEPLQAEVKE
-371 SLTSENTVLKNES
+371 LTSENTNLKNENTK
-384 SELKKDNLELKKD
+384 LKKENLD
-397 NAGFKEFIDGVKKH
+397 FKEFILGVKNH
-411 YGSKFEDWCKE
+411 YGSKFQEWYEEVFNPK
-422 IFRTKTK
+422 TKTK
-429 YKY
+429 PKF

>member
-13 REEPAKKTKNK
+13 REEPAKKTINKSKNI
-24 ENRNHKSD
+24 NHKSD
-32 VRTTTAAGVLSEM
+32 VRTTTVNGVLSEM
-45 KREVGFTSHLEQVD
+45 KREEGFTSHLETIA

-122 SIEYLKNKYGEN
+122 AIEYLKNKYGEN

-150 FYVVGNQQQDL
+150 FYVVGNKDQDL

-172 KLAKEDKKNLHQTA
+172 KLAKEDKKKLHQTA

-191 IKFQDDFYTKVSNK
+191 IKFQDDFYVQVSNK

-238 LSDIEK
+238 LANLEEFEEK
-244 FEKQVRKKARD
+244 ELKKAKQA
-255 SGFTVGV
+255 GFNVGI
-262 KQFNEKTWF
+262 KNFDGTNF
-271 GKLDQRVKL
+271 FRKLDWRVKR
-280 IKKESELELN
+280 IKKEKDNEIKKLSDENDNLN
-290 KKEKTIEKLETD
+290 ID
-302 KSNIEHNLSTTKIE
+302 KSNLQHELDMSKIE
-316 LQEAYSQRNLAS
+316 LSDAYSQRNEAS
-328 MKNRTYIDQSRKLKR
+328 RKNSVYIDKVNALKKENKLLLPYKDQFDLKLK
-343 ENEDLL
+343 
-349 QYKVNF
+349 
-355 NSRLQ
+355 
-360 QEKEPLLEKVN
+360 QEKEPLQAEVKE
-371 SLTSENTVLKNES
+371 LTSENTNLKNENTK
-384 SELKKDNLELKKD
+384 LKKENLD
-397 NAGFKEFIDGVKKH
+397 FKEFILGVKNY
-411 YGSKFEDWCKE
+411 YGSKFQEWYEEVFNPK
-422 IFRTKTK
+422 TKTK
-429 YKY
+429 PKF

>member
-13 REEPAKKTKNK
+13 REEPAKKTINKSKNI
-24 ENRNHKSD
+24 NHKSD
-32 VRTTTAAGVLSEM
+32 VRTTTVNGVLSEM
-45 KREVGFTSHLEQVD
+45 KREEGFTSHLETIA

-122 SIEYLKNKYGEN
+122 AIEYLKNKYGEN

-150 FYVVGNQQQDL
+150 FYVVGNKDQDL

-172 KLAKEDKKNLHQTA
+172 KLAKEDKKKLHQTA

-191 IKFQDDFYTKVSNK
+191 IKFQDDFYVQVSNK

-238 LSDIEK
+238 LANLEEFEEK
-244 FEKQVRKKARD
+244 ELKKAKQA
-255 SGFTVGV
+255 GFNVGI
-262 KQFNEKTWF
+262 KNFDETNF
-271 GKLDQRVKL
+271 FRKLDWRVKR
-280 IKKESELELN
+280 IKKEKDNEIKKLSDENDNLN
-290 KKEKTIEKLETD
+290 ID
-302 KSNIEHNLSTTKIE
+302 KSNLQHELDMSKIE
-316 LQEAYSQRNLAS
+316 LSDAYSQRNEAS
-328 MKNRTYIDQSRKLKR
+328 RKNSVYID
-343 ENEDLL
+343 
-349 QYKVNF
+349 KVNALKKENKLLLPYKDQF
-355 NSRLQ
+355 DLKLQ
-360 QEKEPLLEKVN
+360 QEKEPLQAEVN
-371 SLTSENTVLKNES
+371 SLTSENTNLKNEN
-384 SELKKDNLELKKD
+384 SELKKENLD
-397 NAGFKEFIDGVKKH
+397 FKEFILGVKNY
-411 YGSKFEDWCKE
+411 YGSKFDEWCKE
-422 IFRTKTK
+422 IFKTKTK

>member
-1 MKSQFMHVELYS
+1 MHVELYS
-13 REEPAKKTKNK
+13 REEPAKKTINKSKNI
-24 ENRNHKSD
+24 NHKSD
-32 VRTTTAAGVLSEM
+32 VRTTTVSGVLSEM
-45 KREVGFTSHLEQVD
+45 KREEGFTSHLERVD
-59 APEVLYGSIDALE
+59 APQVLYGSIDALE

-150 FYVVGNQQQDL
+150 FYVVGNQKQDL

-172 KLAKEDKKNLHQTA
+172 KLAKEDKKKLHQTA

-191 IKFQDDFYTKVSNK
+191 IKFQDDFYTKVSNQ

-238 LSDIEK
+238 LANLEK
-244 FEKQVRKKARD
+244 FEEKEFKKA
-255 SGFTVGV
+255 
-262 KQFNEKTWF
+262 KTKGLNIGIKDFDQNTFW
-271 GKLDQRVKL
+271 GKLDWRVKR
-280 IKKESELELN
+280 IKKEKDNEIKKLSDENDNLN
-290 KKEKTIEKLETD
+290 ID
-302 KSNIEHNLSTTKIE
+302 KSNLQHELDMSKIE
-316 LQEAYSQRNLAS
+316 LSDAYKQRNYAS
-328 MKNRTYIDQSRKLKR
+328 MKNGVYIKQVNDLKKENELLLPYKDQFDLKLK
-343 ENEDLL
+343 
-349 QYKVNF
+349 
-355 NSRLQ
+355 
-360 QEKEPLLEKVN
+360 QEKEPLQAEVKE
-371 SLTSENTVLKNES
+371 LTSENTNLKNENTQ
-384 SELKKDNLELKKD
+384 LKKENLD
-397 NAGFKEFIDGVKKH
+397 FKEFILGVKNH
-411 YGSKFEDWCKE
+411 YGSKFQEWYQEVFNPK
-422 IFRTKTK
+422 TKTK
-429 YKY
+429 PKF

>member
-13 REEPAKKTKNK
+13 REEPAKKTINKSKNI
-24 ENRNHKSD
+24 NHKSD
-32 VRTTTAAGVLSEM
+32 VRTTTVNGVLSEM
-45 KREVGFTSHLEQVD
+45 KREEGFTSHLETIA

-122 SIEYLKNKYGEN
+122 AIEYLKNKYGEN

-150 FYVVGNQQQDL
+150 FYVVGNKDQDL

-172 KLAKEDKKNLHQTA
+172 KLAKEDKKKLHQTA

-238 LSDIEK
+238 LANLEEFEEK
-244 FEKQVRKKARD
+244 EFEKA
-255 SGFTVGV
+255 
-262 KQFNEKTWF
+262 KTRGLNIGIKDF
-271 GKLDQRVKL
+271 DQNTFLGKLDWRVKR
-280 IKKESELELN
+280 IKKEKDNEIKKLSDENNNLN
-290 KKEKTIEKLETD
+290 ID
-302 KSNIEHNLSTTKIE
+302 KSNLQHELDMSKIE
-316 LQEAYSQRNLAS
+316 LSDAYNQRNEAS
-328 MKNRTYIDQSRKLKR
+328 RKNSVYID
-343 ENEDLL
+343 
-349 QYKVNF
+349 KVNALKKE
-355 NSRLQ
+355 NKLLLPYKDQ
-360 QEKEPLLEKVN
+360 VALILKQEKEPLQAEVKE
-371 SLTSENTVLKNES
+371 LTSENTNLKNENTK
-384 SELKKDNLELKKD
+384 LKKENLD
-397 NAGFKEFIDGVKKH
+397 FKEFILGVKNY
-411 YGSKFEDWCKE
+411 YGSKFQEWYEEVFNPK
-422 IFRTKTK
+422 TKTK
-429 YKY
+429 PKF

>member
-1 MKSQFMHVELYS
+1 MESQFMHVELYS
-13 REEPAKKTKNK
+13 REEPAKKTINKSKNI
-24 ENRNHKSD
+24 NHKSD
-32 VRTTTAAGVLSEM
+32 VRTTTVNGVLSEM
-45 KREVGFTSHLEQVD
+45 KREEGFTSHLETIA

-122 SIEYLKNKYGEN
+122 AIEYLKNKYGEN

-150 FYVVGNQQQDL
+150 FYVVGNKDQDL

-172 KLAKEDKKNLHQTA
+172 KLAKEDKKKLHQTA

-191 IKFQDDFYTKVSNK
+191 IKFQDDFYVQVSNK

-238 LSDIEK
+238 LANLEEFEEK
-244 FEKQVRKKARD
+244 ELKKAKQA
-255 SGFTVGV
+255 GFNVGI
-262 KQFNEKTWF
+262 KNFDETNF
-271 GKLDQRVKL
+271 FRKLDWRVKR
-280 IKKESELELN
+280 IKKEKDNEIKKLSDENDNLN
-290 KKEKTIEKLETD
+290 ID
-302 KSNIEHNLSTTKIE
+302 KSNLQHELDMSKIE
-316 LQEAYSQRNLAS
+316 LSDAYSQRNEAS
-328 MKNRTYIDQSRKLKR
+328 RKNSVYIDKVNALKKENKLLLPYKDQFDLKLK
-343 ENEDLL
+343 
-349 QYKVNF
+349 
-355 NSRLQ
+355 
-360 QEKEPLLEKVN
+360 QEKEPLQAEVKE
-371 SLTSENTVLKNES
+371 LTSENTNLKNENTK
-384 SELKKDNLELKKD
+384 LKKENLD
-397 NAGFKEFIDGVKKH
+397 FKEFILGVKNY
-411 YGSKFEDWCKE
+411 YGSKFQEWYEEVFNPK
-422 IFRTKTK
+422 TKTK
-429 YKY
+429 PKF

>member
-13 REEPAKKTKNK
+13 REEPAKKTINKSKNI
-24 ENRNHKSD
+24 NHKSD
-32 VRTTTAAGVLSEM
+32 VRTTTVNGVLSEM
-45 KREVGFTSHLEQVD
+45 KREEGFTSHLETIA

-122 SIEYLKNKYGEN
+122 AIEYLKNKYGEN

-150 FYVVGNQQQDL
+150 FYVVGNKDQDL

-172 KLAKEDKKNLHQTA
+172 KLAKEDKKKLHQTA

-191 IKFQDDFYTKVSNK
+191 IKFQDDFYVQVSNK

-238 LSDIEK
+238 LANLEEFEEK
-244 FEKQVRKKARD
+244 ELKKAKQA
-255 SGFTVGV
+255 GFKVGI
-262 KQFNEKTWF
+262 KNFDETNF
-271 GKLDQRVKL
+271 FRKLDWRVKR
-280 IKKESELELN
+280 IKKEKDNEIKKLSDENDNLN
-290 KKEKTIEKLETD
+290 ID
-302 KSNIEHNLSTTKIE
+302 KSNLQHELDMSKIE
-316 LQEAYSQRNLAS
+316 LSDAYSQRNEAS
-328 MKNRTYIDQSRKLKR
+328 RKNSVYIDKVNALKKENKLLLPYKDQFDLKLK
-343 ENEDLL
+343 
-349 QYKVNF
+349 
-355 NSRLQ
+355 
-360 QEKEPLLEKVN
+360 QEKEPLQAEVKE
-371 SLTSENTVLKNES
+371 LTSENTNLKNENTK
-384 SELKKDNLELKKD
+384 LKKENLD
-397 NAGFKEFIDGVKKH
+397 FKEFILGVKNY
-411 YGSKFEDWCKE
+411 YGSKFQEWYEEVFNPK
-422 IFRTKTK
+422 TKTK
-429 YKY
+429 PKF

>member
-13 REEPAKKTKNK
+13 REEPAKKTINKSKNI
-24 ENRNHKSD
+24 NHKSD
-32 VRTTTAAGVLSEM
+32 VRTTTVNGVLSEM
-45 KREVGFTSHLEQVD
+45 KREEGFTSHLETIA

-122 SIEYLKNKYGEN
+122 AIEYLKNKYGEN

-150 FYVVGNQQQDL
+150 FYVVGNKDQDL

-172 KLAKEDKKNLHQTA
+172 KLAKEDKKKLHQTA

-191 IKFQDDFYTKVSNK
+191 IKFQDDFYVQVSNK

-238 LSDIEK
+238 LANLEEFEEK
-244 FEKQVRKKARD
+244 ELKKAKQA
-255 SGFTVGV
+255 GFNVGI
-262 KQFNEKTWF
+262 KNFDETNF
-271 GKLDQRVKL
+271 FRKLDWRVKR
-280 IKKESELELN
+280 IKKEKDNEIKKLSDENDNLN
-290 KKEKTIEKLETD
+290 ID
-302 KSNIEHNLSTTKIE
+302 KSNLQHELDMSKIE
-316 LQEAYSQRNLAS
+316 LSDAYSQRNEAS
-328 MKNRTYIDQSRKLKR
+328 RKNSVYIDKVNALKKENKLLLPYKDQLDLKLK
-343 ENEDLL
+343 
-349 QYKVNF
+349 
-355 NSRLQ
+355 
-360 QEKEPLLEKVN
+360 QEKEPLQAEVKE
-371 SLTSENTVLKNES
+371 LTSENTNLKNENTK
-384 SELKKDNLELKKD
+384 LKKENLD
-397 NAGFKEFIDGVKKH
+397 FKEFILGVKNY
-411 YGSKFEDWCKE
+411 YGSKFQEWYEEVFNPK
-422 IFRTKTK
+422 TKTK
-429 YKY
+429 PKF

>member
-13 REEPAKKTKNK
+13 REEPAKKTINKSKNL
-24 ENRNHKSD
+24 NHQSD
-32 VRTTTAAGVLSEM
+32 VRTTTVGGVLSEM
-45 KREVGFTSHLEQVD
+45 KREEGFTSHLEQVN
-59 APEVLYGSIDALE
+59 APQVLYGSISDLE

-150 FYVVGNQQQDL
+150 FYVVGNQKQDL

-172 KLAKEDKKNLHQTA
+172 KLAKEDKKKLHQTA

-218 YKSRPDYLR
+218 YKSRPDYVR

-238 LSDIEK
+238 LANLEEFEEK
-244 FEKQVRKKARD
+244 EFEKA
-255 SGFTVGV
+255 
-262 KQFNEKTWF
+262 KTRGLNIGIKDF
-271 GKLDQRVKL
+271 DQNTFLGKLDWRVKR
-280 IKKESELELN
+280 IKKEKDNEIKKLSDENDNLN
-290 KKEKTIEKLETD
+290 ID
-302 KSNIEHNLSTTKIE
+302 KSNLQHELDMSKIE
-316 LQEAYSQRNLAS
+316 LSDAYNQRNEAS
-328 MKNRTYIDQSRKLKR
+328 RKNSVYIDKVNALKKENKLLLPYKDQFDLKLK
-343 ENEDLL
+343 
-349 QYKVNF
+349 
-355 NSRLQ
+355 
-360 QEKEPLLEKVN
+360 QEKEPLQAEVKE
-371 SLTSENTVLKNES
+371 LTSENNNLKNEN
-384 SELKKDNLELKKD
+384 SELKKENLD
-397 NAGFKEFIDGVKKH
+397 FKEFILGVKNY
-411 YGSKFEDWCKE
+411 YGSKFDEWCKE
-422 IFRTKTK
+422 IFKTKTK

>member
-13 REEPAKKTKNK
+13 REEPAKKTINKSKNL
-24 ENRNHKSD
+24 NHQSD
-32 VRTTTAAGVLSEM
+32 VRTTTVSGVLSEM
-45 KREVGFTSHLEQVD
+45 KRDEGFTSHLERVD
-59 APEVLYGSIDALE
+59 APQVLYGSIDALE

-110 ADEEIWDEYKTK
+110 ADEEIWEEYKK
-122 SIEYLKNKYGEN
+122 SSIEYLKNKYGEN

-150 FYVVGNQQQDL
+150 FYVVGNKDQDL

-172 KLAKEDKKNLHQTA
+172 KLAKEDKKKLHQTA

-191 IKFQDDFYTKVSNK
+191 IKFQDDFYVQVSNK

-238 LSDIEK
+238 LANLEEFEEK
-244 FEKQVRKKARD
+244 ELKKAKQA
-255 SGFTVGV
+255 GFNVGI
-262 KQFNEKTWF
+262 KNFDETNF
-271 GKLDQRVKL
+271 FRKLDWRVKR
-280 IKKESELELN
+280 IKKEKDNEIKKLSDENDSLN
-290 KKEKTIEKLETD
+290 ID
-302 KSNIEHNLSTTKIE
+302 KSNLQHELDMSKIE
-316 LQEAYSQRNLAS
+316 LSDAYSQRNEAS
-328 MKNRTYIDQSRKLKR
+328 RKNSVYIDKVNALKKENKLLLPYKDQFDLKLK
-343 ENEDLL
+343 
-349 QYKVNF
+349 
-355 NSRLQ
+355 
-360 QEKEPLLEKVN
+360 QEKEPLQAEVKE
-371 SLTSENTVLKNES
+371 LTSENTNLKNENTK
-384 SELKKDNLELKKD
+384 LKKENLD
-397 NAGFKEFIDGVKKH
+397 FKEFILGVKNY
-411 YGSKFEDWCKE
+411 YGSKFQEWYEEVFNPK
-422 IFRTKTK
+422 TKTK
-429 YKY
+429 PKF

>member
-13 REEPAKKTKNK
+13 REEPAKKTINKSKNI
-24 ENRNHKSD
+24 NHKSD
-32 VRTTTAAGVLSEM
+32 VRTTTVNGVLSEM
-45 KREVGFTSHLEQVD
+45 KREEGFTSHLETIA

-122 SIEYLKNKYGEN
+122 AIEYLKNKYGEN

-150 FYVVGNQQQDL
+150 FYVVGNKDQDL

-172 KLAKEDKKNLHQTA
+172 KLAKEDKKKLHQTA

-191 IKFQDDFYTKVSNK
+191 IKFQDDFYVQVSNK

-238 LSDIEK
+238 LANLEEFEEK
-244 FEKQVRKKARD
+244 ELKKAKQA
-255 SGFTVGV
+255 GFNVGI
-262 KQFNEKTWF
+262 KNFDETNF
-271 GKLDQRVKL
+271 FRKLDWRVKR
-280 IKKESELELN
+280 IKKEKDNEIKKLSDENDNLN
-290 KKEKTIEKLETD
+290 ID
-302 KSNIEHNLSTTKIE
+302 KSNLQHELDMSKIE
-316 LQEAYSQRNLAS
+316 LSDAYSQRNEAS
-328 MKNRTYIDQSRKLKR
+328 RKNSVYID
-343 ENEDLL
+343 
-349 QYKVNF
+349 KVNALKKENKLLLPYKDQF
-355 NSRLQ
+355 DLKLQ
-360 QEKEPLLEKVN
+360 QEKEPLQAEVKE
-371 SLTSENTVLKNES
+371 LTSENTNLKNENTK
-384 SELKKDNLELKKD
+384 LKKENLD
-397 NAGFKEFIDGVKKH
+397 FKEFILGVKNY
-411 YGSKFEDWCKE
+411 YGSKFQEWYEEVFNPK
-422 IFRTKTK
+422 TKTK
-429 YKY
+429 PKF